1 MFWNPVKND
10 YHSFIITSTDL
21 LRTNR
26 NIKVVCLYFAGK
38 IWGLATST
46 QKKKKYTHTKK
57 KHKLYKIY
65 ISYRYVKH
73 VDFLAKINKIGGQ
86 YFH

>member
-26 NIKVVCLYFAGK
+26 NIKVVCLYFAGE
-38 IWGLATST
+38 IWGLAAST
-46 QKKKKYTHTKK
+46 QKKKKIQVVQNIHFIQARE
-57 KHKLYKIY
+57 LL
-65 ISYRYVKH
+65 V
-73 VDFLAKINKIGGQ
+73 F
-86 YFH
+86 